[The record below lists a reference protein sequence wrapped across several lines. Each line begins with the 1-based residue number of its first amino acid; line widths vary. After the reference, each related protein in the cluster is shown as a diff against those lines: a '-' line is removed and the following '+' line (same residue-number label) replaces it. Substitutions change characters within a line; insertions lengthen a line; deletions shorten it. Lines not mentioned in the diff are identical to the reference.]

1 MHPQTRLG
9 AGLVLACLAIAPAW
23 SAGPPDT
30 TEDGLKLT
38 TVKGI
43 DLAYVRPGA
52 SFASYKRFMVD
63 PADVAFAKDWKP
75 NRPGSNLPIS
85 KGEREEIRTGLAK
98 LFDETFAA
106 ELQKGGYAVVKESA
120 PDVLRV
126 TAKIIDVYINAPNVG
141 ATAGRNKTFVMN
153 AGRMALV
160 VELRDSETGAVLARA
175 ADRSQARENQQLQW
189 SSGPSN
195 VGEATDMIKAWAKI
209 LRERMDAVRKQP
221 AS

>member
-75 NRPGSNLPIS
+75 DRPGSMLPIS

-98 LFDETFAA
+98 LFNETFGS
-106 ELQKGGYAVVKESA
+106 ELQKGGYAIVKESA

-126 TAKIIDVYINAPNVG
+126 SAKLVDVYINAPNVG
-141 ATAGRNKTFVMN
+141 TAARGKTFVLS
-153 AGRMALV
+153 AGRMTLV
-160 VELRDSETGAVLARA
+160 VELRDSETGAVIARA
-175 ADRSQARENQQLQW
+175 ADRSQAREYQQAQW
-189 SSGPSN
+189 STGPWN